1 MTEIAPWITLVAVI
15 ISGLTLAHTMRKG
28 SEDLHRIF
36 AERISKLEA
45 LVSTFSTGM
54 VAFEARIEHRLEQIE
69 ARLLELERERRK

>member
-1 MTEIAPWITLVAVI
+1 MTDWVPILTLGAVI
-15 ISGLTLAHTMRKG
+15 ISGLTLAHAMRKG

-45 LVSTFSTGM
+45 LVSTFSSGM

-69 ARLLELERERRK
+69 ARLLDLERERRK

>member
-1 MTEIAPWITLVAVI
+1 MSDLVQWATLVTVV

-45 LVSTFSTGM
+45 LVSTFCSGM

-69 ARLLELERERRK
+69 ARLLDLERERRK

>member
-1 MTEIAPWITLVAVI
+1 MSDLVQWATLVTVV
-15 ISGLTLAHTMRKG
+15 ISGLSLAHAMRKG

-69 ARLLELERERRK
+69 ARLLDLERERRK

>member
-1 MTEIAPWITLVAVI
+1 MSDLVQWATLVTVV

-45 LVSTFSTGM
+45 LVSTFSSGM

-69 ARLLELERERRK
+69 ARLLELEREPRK